1 MFLLLLM
8 SSALS
13 LTVNEL
19 PIVVQ
24 DFDGSTASNSLVDAF
39 RASITLK
46 VVSWPV
52 DKTAEE
58 ALASNAARAVLIIP
72 SHFGRDMARGVNAPV
87 QFLVDASDANTA
99 KLVTAYAGQIATS
112 YNQQAGGA
120 QTGPIQTAIRLW
132 FNPGLSSKKFYGPGI
147 FVLGISMFPPLLAA
161 LAMAKEGELKTILQV
176 YVSSI
181 PAHEFLLGKIIAFM
195 IVALAECLDHV
206 LASVHLLWPE
216 LCRRPYA
223 RLDRHRPLCV
233 LCCGVW
239 NDGWS
244 GHPQPGLGLA
254 GGGLRRIPARI
265 PAFRPDLPCRKH
277 TGWTPLGLKPR
288 LGPVLHRDR
297 SRCALAG
304 WRMACHVVQGPHY
317 RRDWN
322 PLLRNCMARHEKD
335 AGEGLNHE
343 TTLESLFN
351 YRLRALIKKEFAQT
365 RHDRKLMFTLI
376 VLPVIQL
383 MLVGFALSSAVTNVP
398 LAIVDDSRSPESREL
413 IATLTESK
421 SFRLAGYYS
430 SADQLGDA
438 VSQGKADAGMVV
450 PYDYAR
456 DLLRDRQTTIQF
468 LLNATNANTATISR
482 GYAESMIQRFN
493 SGLRAQ
499 GIHVR
504 VQPIDGSNL
513 ARRGQVQ
520 LEPAFLYNPGLVD
533 SWFIVTGVLG
543 LLLILDSSLICAA
556 AMVRE
561 REAGT
566 LEQLLMSPASTSE
579 IIIAKI
585 TPLFLLLFLMMF
597 LAIGVLKFAFGVPFH
612 GNVLLLVAGG
622 ALCILSGISIG
633 TVISTFSKSAQQ
645 AQLTCFFVNPPLSS
659 LSGALNPVEAMP
671 KWLQPFT
678 VLNPIHHFATIA
690 RGSTLKGSGI
700 MDLWPNFL
708 SLLMITLV
716 LGSLSVWRFRKQLS

>member
-1 MFLLLLM
+1 MKKL
-8 SSALS
+8 
-13 LTVNEL
+13 
-19 PIVVQ
+19 
-24 DFDGSTASNSLVDAF
+24 FD
-39 RASITLK
+39 R
-46 VVSWPV
+46 
-52 DKTAEE
+52 
-58 ALASNAARAVLIIP
+58 LI
-72 SHFGRDMARGVNAPV
+72 
-87 QFLVDASDANTA
+87 
-99 KLVTAYAGQIATS
+99 
-112 YNQQAGGA
+112 
-120 QTGPIQTAIRLW
+120 
-132 FNPGLSSKKFYGPGI
+132 
-147 FVLGISMFPPLLAA
+147 
-161 LAMAKEGELKTILQV
+161 
-176 YVSSI
+176 
-181 PAHEFLLGKIIAFM
+181 
-195 IVALAECLDHV
+195 
-206 LASVHLLWPE
+206 
-216 LCRRPYA
+216 
-223 RLDRHRPLCV
+223 
-233 LCCGVW
+233 
-239 NDGWS
+239 
-244 GHPQPGLGLA
+244 
-254 GGGLRRIPARI
+254 
-265 PAFRPDLPCRKH
+265 
-277 TGWTPLGLKPR
+277 
-288 LGPVLHRDR
+288 
-297 SRCALAG
+297 
-304 WRMACHVVQGPHY
+304 
-317 RRDWN
+317 
-322 PLLRNCMARHEKD
+322 
-335 AGEGLNHE
+335 
-343 TTLESLFN
+343 N
-351 YRLRALIKKEFAQT
+351 YRLHALIKKEFAQT
-365 RHDRKLMFTLI
+365 RHDRKLMFSLAFMPLVQLALI
-376 VLPVIQL
+376 
-383 MLVGFALSSAVTNVP
+383 GFALSAAVTNVP
-398 LAIVDDSRSPESREL
+398 LAVVDDSRSPESREL
-413 IATLTESK
+413 IATLTEST

-430 SADQLGDA
+430 SVDLLGNA
-438 VSQGKADAGMVV
+438 VSLGNADAGMMV

-597 LAIGVLKFAFGVPFH
+597 LAIGVLKFAFDVPFH